1 MNIPERVAALRAEM
15 AKRGIDVYM
24 IPSADYHQ
32 SEYVGEHF
40 KAREFIS
47 GFDGS
52 AGTVVVTKDAA
63 GLWTDGRYF
72 IQAAQQLEGSGIE
85 LFKMGEEGVPST
97 DAYILDVL
105 PEGGT
110 VGFDGRVLA
119 VDEGLELEAGVAAK
133 NGKIAYGEDL
143 LDSIWEDRPALSEA
157 PVWRLTLEQTGAS
170 TTQKIG
176 RIRTKM
182 YEYGATHHVVT
193 TLDEISWIF
202 NMRANDVEYTPVVLS
217 YAAIETDAVLLFIN
231 KDKLSE
237 EIQTELTEI
246 GVTLKPYNDIYEYVQ
261 KLSSD
266 VKLLI
271 DPQRLNYAL
280 YKDIPA
286 DVTKIE
292 QENPAVIM
300 KAMKNEAEIANTT
313 ECHIRDGVACTKF
326 SYWLKKN
333 IGKIP
338 MTEISAADK
347 LEEFRKEQGAFELS
361 FETIAGYAHH
371 GAIVHY
377 AATPETDIPL
387 EPRNMLLLDSGGQY
401 PNGTTDITRTYILG
415 DITEEMKVHYTAV
428 LRSHLDL
435 AMAKFLHGCTGY
447 NLDILARQPMWELD
461 LDFNHGTGHGVGH
474 ILSCHEGPTGFR
486 WYIVPAKHETHPIE
500 AGMVLTDEPGIYIEG
515 SHGIRIENELLVK
528 NGTKNGYGQFMEF
541 EPLTLCPY
549 DMDAVI
555 PELLTEK
562 EKKYLNDYHQKVYD
576 TISPYLDA
584 DEKEWL
590 KEVTKAI

>member
-1 MNIPERVAALRAEM
+1 MNVPERVEALRKAMAE
-15 AKRGIDVYM
+15 RGIDVYM

-52 AGTVVVTKDAA
+52 AGTVIVTKDEA

-72 IQAAQQLEGSGIE
+72 IQAAQQLEGTGIT
-85 LFKMGEEGVPST
+85 LFKMGEEGVPSEVE
-97 DAYILDVL
+97 YILDVT

-110 VGFDGRVLA
+110 LGFDGRVLA
-119 VDEGLELEAGVAAK
+119 VDEGAELEEGLLEK
-133 NGKIAYGEDL
+133 NAKIAYGEDL
-143 LDSIWEDRPALSEA
+143 LDGIWEGRPALSEA
-157 PVWRLTLEQTGAS
+157 PVWQLTMEQTGAS
-170 TTQKIG
+170 IEEKIG
-176 RIRTKM
+176 RIRAKM
-182 YEYGATHHVVT
+182 YEYGATVHVVT

-202 NMRANDVEYTPVVLS
+202 NMRADDVEYTPVVLS
-217 YAAIETDAVLLFIN
+217 YAAIETENVILFIN
-231 KDKLSE
+231 KDKLSD
-237 EIQTELTEI
+237 EIQADFANRGI
-246 GVTLKPYNDIYEYVQ
+246 ILKPYNDIYEYVRS
-261 KLSSD
+261 LTAAD
-266 VKLLI
+266 KLLI
-271 DPQRLNYAL
+271 DPQRMNYAL

-286 DVTKIE
+286 DVQRIE

-300 KAMKNEAEIANTT
+300 KAMKNEVEIANTR

-338 MTEISAADK
+338 MTEISVADK
-347 LEEFRKEQGAFELS
+347 LEELRKEQGAIELS

-377 AATPETDIPL
+377 SATEETDIPL
-387 EPRNMLLLDSGGQY
+387 ETSNMLLLDSGGQY
-401 PNGTTDITRTYILG
+401 HDGTTDITRTYVLG

-428 LRSHLDL
+428 LRSHIDL
-435 AMAKFLHGCTGY
+435 ANAKFLYGCTGY
-447 NLDILARQPMWELD
+447 NLDILAREPMWEMN
-461 LDFNHGTGHGVGH
+461 LDFKHGTGHGVGH

-528 NGTKNGYGQFMEF
+528 NIEKNSYGQFMEF
-541 EPLTLCPY
+541 EPLTLVPI
-549 DMDAVI
+549 DLDAVL
-555 PELLTEK
+555 PEMMTEK
-562 EKKYLNDYHQKVYD
+562 EKQYLNDYHKKVYD
-576 TISPYLDA
+576 VISPYLTA
-584 DEKEWL
+584 EEKEWL
-590 KEVTKAI
+590 KEATRAI